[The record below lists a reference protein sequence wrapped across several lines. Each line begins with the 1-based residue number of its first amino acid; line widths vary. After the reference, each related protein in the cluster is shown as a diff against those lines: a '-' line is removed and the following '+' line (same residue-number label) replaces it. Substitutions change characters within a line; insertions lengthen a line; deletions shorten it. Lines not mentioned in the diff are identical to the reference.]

1 MLATRSPQS
10 SRRAR
15 STQAH
20 PSAAGSP
27 SPRSADKPPEMI
39 LFQQFFKSVGP
50 RTYVAQ
56 VKQAVN
62 GNQYLVLTE
71 GKRDDKTGEV
81 RKSRLFVFNEDFV
94 PFFKLLHETAVY
106 LREHPIPPEARK
118 RFWNRQQTKA
128 RNQSRP

>member
-1 MLATRSPQS
+1 
-10 SRRAR
+10 
-15 STQAH
+15 
-20 PSAAGSP
+20 
-27 SPRSADKPPEMI
+27 MI

-81 RKSRLFVFNEDFV
+81 RKSRLFVFSEDFV

-106 LREHPIPPEARK
+106 LREHPLPPEVREARK
-118 RFWNRQQTKA
+118 RFW
-128 RNQSRP
+128 SRPQAKDRNPSAAKTS